1 MLVTGTIDGVIESS
15 KRGKGMFVSFE
26 WIESRKKNVSF
37 DQQYEAESE
46 NEAVTM
52 KKPGFDQLHRYSLL

>member
-15 KRGKGMFVSFE
+15 ERGKGMFVSFE
-26 WIESRKKNVSF
+26 WIESRKKNASF
-37 DQQYEAESE
+37 NQQYEAESE

-52 KKPGFDQLHRYSLL
+52 KKAGFDQLHRYILL